1 MAVETITLRLVGV
14 GPMLMHSSRL
24 ADPLDPQAKALGKV
38 TSKRHKTDADHHR
51 IAELEWVG
59 SLWLHEGRP
68 CLPPAAIKGALVNG
82 AMTVRKG
89 KATRAAFVAEGP
101 AMLEYDGP
109 KAVEELRDDPRF
121 RHREMVR
128 VGDALVARTR
138 PCFDGWSAI
147 VRGSFITTII
157 NREDLVSY
165 FRLAGPYG
173 IGDRR
178 PDFGRF
184 LIEESQLE

>member
-1 MAVETITLRLVGV
+1 MAVEKITLRLVGV

-24 ADPLDPQAKALGKV
+24 ADPLDPQAKALAKV

-51 IAELEWVG
+51 IAELEWFG

-82 AMTVRKG
+82 AKTVRKG
-89 KATRAAFVAEGP
+89 KATKAAFVAEGP

-109 KAVEELRDDPRF
+109 KTVEELWDDSRF

-138 PCFDGWSAI
+138 PCFDGWSATLC
-147 VRGSFITTII
+147 GSFITTIL
-157 NREDLVSY
+157 NREDVVGY
-165 FRLAGPYG
+165 FRMAGPYG
-173 IGDRR
+173 IGDHR